1 MADEVPIERT
11 SAEARQATTR
21 GRVVRIL
28 ALSMTLAIIAMAA
41 VLAWVYLMHG
51 DPLQ

>member
-11 SAEARQATTR
+11 PSEARQATTR

-28 ALSMTLAIIAMAA
+28 AISMTLALVAMAA
-41 VLAWVYLMHG
+41 VLAWVYLVHG
-51 DPLQ
+51 DPFQ